1 MRQLRYDRVHWG
13 LTGCALLMAALLAPP
28 APAQTLTQD
37 RQYEPVQMAAFSF
50 PDFSGDIAPVN
61 QLFMY
66 AYRGGVWQQIPF
78 QIDERGLE
86 VVQGDSLPNSYFAP
100 KDGRLDDND
109 QLLFMARDAGEQA
122 AFWNWIS
129 DPSARS
135 FPRYEIRLLD
145 PQTSREAYV
154 YLHRS
159 STLAP
164 DPAVAS
170 YMRYSPSPAG
180 RVAADTVRGVSYIQ
194 GHANNGVPDFL
205 AVPAS
210 FGGSGIDFFDRLK
223 LRIRA
228 VVSVPI
234 IGNQTVTA
242 NEQDNLIALDN
253 SLRTVAGKIR
263 VIREVQERINV
274 SVSVLNVNVDTVA
287 IALFFYPF
295 SQQLS
300 GQIPLPSALGARLLR
315 ATFDFNSNM
324 ANQTWYNK
332 NTTTPRTITGASGG
346 ISEAEGVIDIL
357 PKRNWFSASSNQHGS
372 FVGIFG
378 IDNIPNTT
386 QKYYFWDAMSGT
398 GDGTSDT
405 GDGRSYGDTGF
416 IIQGINNNPIVAT
429 FQLGFISYIL
439 GPNLTRAQAVALNAN
454 AEAPVS
460 QILNLQTYDGIA
472 PAAVADLRVSNSTA
486 TSVALSWTAPADVGS
501 TVAGY
506 ELGYSTTAVGADV
519 NAWFENTASRTGNLP
534 ASGVPGTTESV
545 IIENLTTGARY
556 FFVLRS
562 RDAFGNV
569 SPYSNIATIDAVPV
583 ELAAFHAQ
591 VERNQTELQ
600 WSTASETNNLGFQV
614 ERRQAAQAWQA
625 IGFVPGHGTTTQT
638 RYYNFVDRD
647 LQPGEYTYRLRQVDF
662 NGAFEYSPEISVN
675 VNVPQ
680 RFLLAQNY
688 PNPLLTSQG
697 FTVIRYELPHATPQ
711 PVALRIFDLLG
722 HEVRRLVNENQAAGY
737 YEARWDGRRANG
749 ERVAAGLYFVELRSA
764 GLRAIQ
770 KLTVMQ

>member
-1 MRQLRYDRVHWG
+1 MRQLRCDRVHWG
-13 LTGCALLMAALLAPP
+13 LTACALLMAALLAPP
-28 APAQTLTQD
+28 APAQTFTQD
-37 RQYEPVQMAAFSF
+37 RQYEPVQMAAFNF
-50 PDFSGDIAPVN
+50 ADFSGDIAPVN

-86 VVQGDSLPNSYFAP
+86 VVGSDSIANSYFGL
-100 KDGRLDDND
+100 KDGLLDDND

-122 AFWNWIS
+122 AFWNWIA
-129 DPSARS
+129 DASART
-135 FPRYEIRLLD
+135 FPRYEIRLID
-145 PQTSREAYV
+145 PLTSREAYV

-159 STLAP
+159 VSLTP

-205 AVPAS
+205 AVPPA
-210 FGGSGIDFFDRLK
+210 FGGSGIDFLDRLK

-228 VVSVPI
+228 VVSVPF
-234 IGNQTVTA
+234 IGNQVVTA
-242 NEQDNLIALDN
+242 NEQDNLIALNN
-253 SLRTVAGKIR
+253 SLRTVGGKIR
-263 VIREVQERINV
+263 IIREVKERI
-274 SVSVLNVNVDTVA
+274 SVTVLGISINVDTVA
-287 IALFFYPF
+287 ISLFFYPF
-295 SQQLS
+295 GQQLT
-300 GQIPLPSALGARLLR
+300 GQIPLSASLGARLLR

-324 ANQTWYNK
+324 TGQIWYNK
-332 NTTTPRTITGASGG
+332 NTTVPRLITGASGG
-346 ISEAEGVIDIL
+346 ITEAEAVIDTL

-378 IDNIPNTT
+378 IDNIRNTT

-398 GDGTSDT
+398 GDGTTDT

-429 FQLGFISYIL
+429 FQLGVSSYVL
-439 GPNLTRAQAVALNAN
+439 GPNLTREQAVALNAN
-454 AEAPVS
+454 AETPLN
-460 QILNLQTYDGIA
+460 QILNLQNYDAVA
-472 PAAVADLRVSNSTA
+472 PAAVADLRVSSSTA
-486 TSVALSWTAPADVGS
+486 TSVTLSWTAPADVGS
-501 TVAGY
+501 SVTAY
-506 ELGYSTTAVGADV
+506 ELGYSTTPVGANID
-519 NAWFENTASRTGNLP
+519 AWFANIASQAGNLP
-534 ASGVPGTTESV
+534 TPAAAGTTESYTL
-545 IIENLTTGARY
+545 ENLMTGARY

-562 RDAFGNV
+562 RDAFGNI
-569 SPYSNIATIDAVPV
+569 SPYSNVATIDAVPV
-583 ELAAFHAQ
+583 ELSTFHAQ
-591 VERNQTELQ
+591 VERNQAELQ
-600 WSTASETNNLGFQV
+600 WSTASETNNLGFHV
-614 ERRQAAQAWQA
+614 ERRQAAQAWQT

-647 LQPGEYTYRLRQVDF
+647 LQPGEYTYRLRQVDY
-662 NGAFEYSPEISVN
+662 NGAFEYSPEISVS

-697 FTVIRYELPHATPQ
+697 FTVIRYELPHAAPQ
-711 PVALRIFDLLG
+711 PVTLRIFDLLG